1 MGLHFFSDEDK
12 SVDMRLESS
21 MAANGRIVSDSHYPS
36 SADAGNSITQHGFK
50 ITTRKLPILKA
61 EPIEQMT
68 RNLGIA
74 PPEMIFGD
82 NVVSI
87 DHKSGWGI
95 QFDTYDALDRVD
107 KTGGSMLQ
115 VAHSREWQSTR
126 YLGTYVIR
134 MWRHAEGR

>member
-1 MGLHFFSDEDK
+1 MSLNNMSDP
-12 SVDMRLESS
+12 
-21 MAANGRIVSDSHYPS
+21 NSHYPS
-36 SADAGNSITQHGFK
+36 ASDADNSITQNGFK

-68 RNLGIA
+68 TQLGIA

-82 NVVSI
+82 NMVSVE
-87 DHKSGWGI
+87 HRSGWGI
-95 QFDTYDALDRVD
+95 NFNTFDALDRVD

-126 YLGTYVIR
+126 YDGQQE
-134 MWRHAEGR
+134 ADQES